1 MLAETVAILVRPW
14 FFLCKGKQNIFEELW
29 PYSPFQEHTPLHW
42 IHEGKMLLH
51 WTDCSPAVMLLLS
64 TPSGRAREGW
74 SNGKIC
80 GLCDQALSTQA
91 LQDHA
96 PVSFISEK
104 SLPPQICPVPSL
116 HLLSISFFNRH
127 ISLLLTNNQ
136 SDWFDSWYNQVC
148 RKQDPFPGSEGME
161 DRLFFFSKKNHQSSQ
176 SEARVTSRAD
186 TRSMCALYMGPK
198 RFRGLSQCYTC
209 FLWLLANFTFSVEKE
224 ACLSFPDTKTYELSS
239 TTEIE
244 EKEASDNHSTPNV
257 SLAPPEENMK
267 FIGHHFFGKFSNS
280 LFFTL
285 YFIEV

>member
-1 MLAETVAILVRPW
+1 MAATSSQSQFDLREITLATLRPSVAMSPPPGKHRCKGDGFSTIQGSHPAVKSQNMLAGTIAILVSPW

-29 PYSPFQEHTPLHW
+29 PYSPFQEHTPLNW
-42 IHEGKMLLH
+42 IHEGTMLLH
-51 WTDCSPAVMLLLS
+51 WTDCSPAIMLLLS
-64 TPSGRAREGW
+64 TSSGWASKGW

-136 SDWFDSWYNQVC
+136 SDWFDSWYDQVC

-161 DRLFFFSKKNHQSSQ
+161 DRLFFFQKKKKKKLTIWS
-176 SEARVTSRAD
+176 
-186 TRSMCALYMGPK
+186 
-198 RFRGLSQCYTC
+198 TC
-209 FLWLLANFTFSVEKE
+209 HW
-224 ACLSFPDTKTYELSS
+224 
-239 TTEIE
+239 
-244 EKEASDNHSTPNV
+244 
-257 SLAPPEENMK
+257 
-267 FIGHHFFGKFSNS
+267 
-280 LFFTL
+280 
-285 YFIEV
+285 

>member
-29 PYSPFQEHTPLHW
+29 PYSPFQEHTPLNW

-148 RKQDPFPGSEGME
+148 RKQDPFPSSEGME
-161 DRLFFFSKKNHQSSQ
+161 YRLFFFFPKKITKAHNLKHVSPVGLTHVACVLFTWDPKDF
-176 SEARVTSRAD
+176 EAWVNAILAFFDYLPILPFQWKKKHVSV
-186 TRSMCALYMGPK
+186 
-198 RFRGLSQCYTC
+198 
-209 FLWLLANFTFSVEKE
+209 FL
-224 ACLSFPDTKTYELSS
+224 
-239 TTEIE
+239 
-244 EKEASDNHSTPNV
+244 TPRHMNYH
-257 SLAPPEENMK
+257 LPQK
-267 FIGHHFFGKFSNS
+267 
-280 LFFTL
+280 
-285 YFIEV
+285 